1 MPVKKIQN
9 LSLLV
14 KIRSELRPAGKI
26 VVFTNGCFD
35 VLHAGHVHLLQ
46 AAKKKGD
53 VLMVGQHFFV
63 GLSERTNKGGARQLG
78 RILESYGNT
87 WEPVPVGAFTPNGNE
102 DEPCLDAARV
112 LRHRSQRHVAAADQR
127 RPGQPLAEVI
137 ESQNRSVSSSPL
149 QGPNPDAY
157 LSWAARAGRRAC
169 AG

>member
-53 VLMVGQHFFV
+53 VLMVGVNDDASIKLFKESTRPVFPV
-63 GLSERTNKGGARQLG
+63 EERLEILAGMECVDYALSFSEETPLKLISALLPDVLVKGGDWKPEDVVG
-78 RILESYGNT
+78 RHLVEAAGGRVVI
-87 WEPVPVGAFTPNGNE
+87 VPY
-102 DEPCLDAARV
+102 L
-112 LRHRSQRHVAAADQR
+112 
-127 RPGQPLAEVI
+127 PGH
-137 ESQNRSVSSSPL
+137 SSSEIIKKIL
-149 QGPNPDAY
+149 A
-157 LSWAARAGRRAC
+157 
-169 AG
+169 